1 MGGNQPTMK
10 RASYLFAVF
19 GLCLLSPLKAQIEV
33 TQDLAIDHFLAE
45 IEITNNGISPI
56 PAFNLGKPAV
66 IMSMNFGKKRL
77 SVEPRMA
84 FAIENVK
91 PWSVGVFAR
100 YNLVEEDAF
109 TLRVGI
115 NPSVNFQVEN
125 YLDGDKQ
132 VELIQSRRY
141 FGAEIAPVFTVM
153 EKWRVGFYYLR
164 ANGFDEGPKNGH
176 FFGFNTSFNRVRL
189 SRYFYF
195 SLVPQVFHIRI
206 DGAGGYYTSGN
217 LRLHFSDSPFI
228 LSTTMNKALKTE
240 LGPEGEFTWNIS
252 LIYRID

>member
-125 YLDGDKQ
+125 
-132 VELIQSRRY
+132 
-141 FGAEIAPVFTVM
+141 
-153 EKWRVGFYYLR
+153 
-164 ANGFDEGPKNGH
+164 
-176 FFGFNTSFNRVRL
+176 
-189 SRYFYF
+189 
-195 SLVPQVFHIRI
+195 
-206 DGAGGYYTSGN
+206 
-217 LRLHFSDSPFI
+217 
-228 LSTTMNKALKTE
+228 
-240 LGPEGEFTWNIS
+240 
-252 LIYRID
+252 